1 MPPRTPDASLPIIG
15 WREWVTLPDLG
26 VDSIKAKVD
35 TGARSSAIHAFGL
48 KRFSDQGVDRVRFS
62 VHPMQRRSVPSLQVE
77 ADVHDVR
84 SVKSSSGVS
93 SERIV
98 ILTPVTIFGETWP
111 IELTLARRDNMG
123 FRMLL
128 GRQAIRHRLLVDPG
142 ASYAGGTPDR

>member
-1 MPPRTPDASLPIIG
+1 MPPRQPNPSLPIIG
-15 WREWVTLPDLG
+15 WREWVALPDLG
-26 VDSIKAKVD
+26 VTSIKAKVD

-48 KRFSDQGVDRVRFS
+48 ERFSDNGVDRVRFK
-62 VHPMQRRSVPSLQVE
+62 VQPIQRRSVPSIQAE

-84 SVKSSSGVS
+84 SVKSSSGVA

-98 ILTPVTIFGETWP
+98 ILTPVTVFGETWT

-128 GRQAIRHRLLVDPG
+128 GRQAIRHRMLVDPG
-142 ASYAGGTPDR
+142 ASYAGGKPNR